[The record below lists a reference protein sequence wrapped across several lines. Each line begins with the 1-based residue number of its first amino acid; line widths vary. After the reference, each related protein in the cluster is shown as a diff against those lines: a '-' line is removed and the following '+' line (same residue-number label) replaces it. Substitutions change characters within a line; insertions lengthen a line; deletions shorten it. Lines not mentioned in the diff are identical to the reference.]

1 MFKFFNENFFT
12 ISVEKNM
19 NISHGYK
26 FEFNKFNK
34 NKQIKIEVED

>member
-1 MFKFFNENFFT
+1 MKTFLLFLSK
-12 ISVEKNM
+12 KNM
-19 NISHGYK
+19 NISGGYK